1 MDTGR
6 TADEILAAE
15 IVADAAKVKKVRTA
29 AKKAPK
35 KVAKKVKVGKR
46 LIKAA
51 KKARKV
57 VKKTYVRPLLRPAR
71 LDMRLSTAERAKL
84 EAKAKKMRRTV
95 TSVVLEA
102 IEKMK

>member
-1 MDTGR
+1 MDT
-6 TADEILAAE
+6 AAPPE
-15 IVADAAKVKKVRTA
+15 EAVNALLKVMV
-29 AKKAPK
+29 AKKRKVAPK

-71 LDMRLSTAERAKL
+71 LDMRLSKAERAKL
-84 EAKAKKMRRTV
+84 EARAKKMRRTV